1 MSPQRLML
9 ISNHWNELVEA
20 NSTGFSSMAMMEQL
34 VQQEQM
40 VQQVHRGPKMSWVS
54 KTVAQVTRLNCPTEA
69 DGVHYERK

>member
-1 MSPQRLML
+1 
-9 ISNHWNELVEA
+9 
-20 NSTGFSSMAMMEQL
+20 MAMMEQL